1 MTRLPPKSTL
11 SPYTT
16 LFRSGANDRRISR
29 FENQH
34 PVPNGMSYNSYLLL
48 DEKTVLL
55 DTVDKAVGDLFLE
68 NLHAALKGRE
78 LDYLIIHH
86 MEPDHCALI
95 PRILELYP
103 QVKVAGSQKTFG
115 MIQQFFGLDLAER
128 AMVMKESD
136 TLATGRH
143 TLRFLMAPMVHWPEV
158 MVTYDETNKWLFTA
172 DAFGTFGAINGNLY
186 ADEYNVDFDLLP
198 ELRRYYTNV
207 VGKYGRQVL
216 ALLEKVAKLEVE
228 MILPLH
234 GPILRQD
241 LDYYFDKYN
250 KWASYT
256 PEEKGIVIAY
266 GSIYGNTEK
275 AAELLAAKLAD
286 RGEKNILVYDV
297 SAWHP
302 SYILSES
309 FRFDRLV
316 FACSTYNM
324 EIFPSMEMLLL
335 ELKGHNMQNRAVAVI
350 ENGSWAPQSG
360 KKMREILAEMK
371 DMRLLESEISIR
383 SAMKA
388 ADEEALDALADLI
401 VAA

>member
-1 MTRLPPKSTL
+1 MHNIRKITEDLI
-11 SPYTT
+11 YI
-16 LFRSGANDRRISR
+16 GANDRHISR

-68 NLHAALKGRE
+68 NLHVALNGRA
-78 LDYLIIHH
+78 LDYMIIQH

-95 PRILELYP
+95 PRIIELYP
-103 QVKVAGSQKTFG
+103 QVTVVGSQKTFG

-128 AMVMKESD
+128 AMVMKEGD
-136 TLATGRH
+136 TLQTGAH

-158 MVTYDETNKWLFTA
+158 MVTYDETSKWLFSA
-172 DAFGTFGAINGNLY
+172 DAFGAFGAINGNLY
-186 ADEYNVDFDLLP
+186 ADEYDVDFDLMP
-198 ELRRYYTNV
+198 EVRRYYTNI

-216 ALLEKVAKLEVE
+216 ALLEKISKLDIQ
-228 MILPLH
+228 MILSLH

-241 LDYYFDKYN
+241 LHYYIEKYS

-286 RGEKNILVYDV
+286 RGEKNIVVYDV
-297 SAWHP
+297 SAWHF
-302 SYILSES
+302 SYILSEC

-316 FACSTYNM
+316 LASSTYNLEIYPPM
-324 EIFPSMEMLLL
+324 ENLLL

-350 ENGSWAPQSG
+350 ENGTWAPQSG
-360 KKMREILAEMK
+360 KKMRELLAEMK
-371 DMRLLESEISIR
+371 DMRVLESEITIK
-383 SAMKA
+383 SAMTP
-388 ADEEALDALADLI
+388 ADDEALDALAELI

>member
-1 MTRLPPKSTL
+1 MHNIRKITEDLI
-11 SPYTT
+11 YI
-16 LFRSGANDRRISR
+16 GANDRRISR

-68 NLHAALKGRE
+68 NLHAALKGRA
-78 LDYLIIHH
+78 LDYMIIQH

-95 PRILELYP
+95 PRIIELYP
-103 QVKVAGSQKTFG
+103 QVTVVGSQKTFG

-128 AMVMKESD
+128 AMVMKEGD
-136 TLATGRH
+136 TLQTGAH

-158 MVTYDETNKWLFTA
+158 MVTYDETSKWLFSA
-172 DAFGTFGAINGNLY
+172 DAFGAFGAINGNLY
-186 ADEYNVDFDLLP
+186 ADEYDVDFDLMP
-198 ELRRYYTNV
+198 EVRRYYTNI

-216 ALLEKVAKLEVE
+216 ALLEKIAKLDIQ
-228 MILPLH
+228 MILSLH

-241 LDYYFDKYN
+241 MHYYIDKYS

-286 RGEKNILVYDV
+286 RGEKNIVVYDL
-297 SAWHP
+297 SAWHF
-302 SYILSES
+302 SYILSDC

-316 FACSTYNM
+316 FASSTYNM
-324 EIFPSMEMLLL
+324 EIFPPMENLLL

-350 ENGSWAPQSG
+350 ENGTWAPQSG
-360 KKMREILAEMK
+360 KKMRQLLAEMK
-371 DMRLLESEISIR
+371 DMRVLESEITIK
-383 SAMKA
+383 SAMTP
-388 ADEEALDALADLI
+388 ADDKALDDLVELI
-401 VAA
+401 IAA

>member
-1 MTRLPPKSTL
+1 MHNIRKITDDLT
-11 SPYTT
+11 YI
-16 LFRSGANDRRISR
+16 GANDRRITR

-275 AAELLAAKLAD
+275 TAELLAAKLAD

-335 ELKGHNMQNRAVAVI
+335 ELKGHNMQNRVVAVI

>member
-1 MTRLPPKSTL
+1 MHNIRKITDDLT
-11 SPYTT
+11 YI
-16 LFRSGANDRRISR
+16 GANDRRITR

-275 AAELLAAKLAD
+275 TAELLAAKLAD

>member
-1 MTRLPPKSTL
+1 MHNIRKITEDLI
-11 SPYTT
+11 YI
-16 LFRSGANDRRISR
+16 GANDRRISR

-68 NLHAALKGRE
+68 NLHAALKGRA
-78 LDYLIIHH
+78 LDYMIIQH

-95 PRILELYP
+95 PRIIELYP
-103 QVKVAGSQKTFG
+103 QVTVVGSQKTFG

-128 AMVMKESD
+128 AMVMKEGD
-136 TLATGRH
+136 TLQTGAH

-158 MVTYDETNKWLFTA
+158 MVTYDETSKWLFSA
-172 DAFGTFGAINGNLY
+172 DAFGAFGAINGNLY
-186 ADEYNVDFDLLP
+186 ADEYDVDFDLMP
-198 ELRRYYTNV
+198 EVRRYYTNI

-216 ALLEKVAKLEVE
+216 ALLEKIAKLDIQ
-228 MILPLH
+228 MILSLH

-241 LDYYFDKYN
+241 MHYYIDKYS

-275 AAELLAAKLAD
+275 VAELLAAKLAD
-286 RGEKNILVYDV
+286 RGEKNIVVYDL
-297 SAWHP
+297 SAWHF
-302 SYILSES
+302 SYILSDC

-316 FACSTYNM
+316 FASSTYNM
-324 EIFPSMEMLLL
+324 EIFPPMENLLL

-350 ENGSWAPQSG
+350 ENGTWAPQSG
-360 KKMREILAEMK
+360 KKMRQLLAEMK
-371 DMRLLESEISIR
+371 DMRVLESEITIK
-383 SAMKA
+383 SAMTP
-388 ADEEALDALADLI
+388 ADDKALDALVELI
-401 VAA
+401 IAA

>member
-1 MTRLPPKSTL
+1 MHNIRKIAEDL
-11 SPYTT
+11 
-16 LFRSGANDRRISR
+16 LFIGANDRRISR

-55 DTVDKAVGDLFLE
+55 DTVDKAVGELFLE
-68 NLHAALKGRE
+68 NLHVALNGRD
-78 LDYLIIHH
+78 LDYMIIQH

-95 PRILELYP
+95 PRILELFP
-103 QVKVAGSQKTFG
+103 HVKVAGSQKTFG
-115 MIQQFFGLDLAER
+115 MIQQFFGLDLADR
-128 AMVMKESD
+128 ALVMKEND
-136 TLATGRH
+136 TLNTGAH

-158 MVTYDETNKWLFTA
+158 MVTYDETSKRLFSA
-172 DAFGTFGAINGNLY
+172 DAFGAFGAVNGNLY

-198 ELRRYYTNV
+198 EARRYYTNI

-216 ALLEKVAKLEVE
+216 ALLEKISKLDIE

-234 GPILRQD
+234 GPIMRQD
-241 LDYYFDKYN
+241 LHYYIEKYS

-286 RGEKNILVYDV
+286 WGEKNIVIYDV

-302 SYILSES
+302 SYILSDC
-309 FRFDRLV
+309 FKFDRLV
-316 FACSTYNM
+316 FASSTYNTEIYPPM
-324 EIFPSMEMLLL
+324 ETLLL
-335 ELKGHNMQNRAVAVI
+335 ELKGHNMQGRAVAVI

-360 KKMREILAEMK
+360 KKIRELLAEMK
-371 DMRLLESEISIR
+371 DMRVLESEISIK
-383 SAMKA
+383 SAMTA
-388 ADEEALDALADLI
+388 ADAEALDALVELI

>member
-1 MTRLPPKSTL
+1 MHNIRKITEDLI
-11 SPYTT
+11 YI
-16 LFRSGANDRRISR
+16 GANDRHISR

-68 NLHAALKGRE
+68 NLHVALNGRA
-78 LDYLIIHH
+78 LDYMIIQH

-95 PRILELYP
+95 PRIIELYP
-103 QVKVAGSQKTFG
+103 QVTVVGSQKTFG

-128 AMVMKESD
+128 AMAMKEGD
-136 TLATGRH
+136 TLQTGAH

-158 MVTYDETNKWLFTA
+158 MVTYDETSKWLFSA
-172 DAFGTFGAINGNLY
+172 DAFGAFGAINGNLY
-186 ADEYNVDFDLLP
+186 ADEYDVDFDLIP
-198 ELRRYYTNV
+198 EVRRYYTNI

-216 ALLEKVAKLEVE
+216 ALLEKITKLDIQ
-228 MILPLH
+228 MILSLH

-241 LDYYFDKYN
+241 LHYYIEKYS

-286 RGEKNILVYDV
+286 RGAENIVVYDV
-297 SAWHP
+297 SAWHF
-302 SYILSES
+302 SYILSEC

-316 FACSTYNM
+316 LASSTYNLEIYPPM
-324 EIFPSMEMLLL
+324 ENLLL

-350 ENGSWAPQSG
+350 ENGTWAPQSG
-360 KKMREILAEMK
+360 KKMRELLAEMK
-371 DMRLLESEISIR
+371 DMRVLESEITIK
-383 SAMKA
+383 SAMTP
-388 ADEEALDALADLI
+388 ADDEALGALAELI
-401 VAA
+401 AAA

>member
-1 MTRLPPKSTL
+1 MHNIRKITGDLI
-11 SPYTT
+11 YI
-16 LFRSGANDRRISR
+16 GANDRRISR

-68 NLHAALKGRE
+68 NLHAALKGRA
-78 LDYLIIHH
+78 LDYMIIQH

-95 PRILELYP
+95 PRIIELYP
-103 QVKVAGSQKTFG
+103 QVTVVGSQKTFG

-128 AMVMKESD
+128 AMVMKEGD
-136 TLATGRH
+136 TLQTGAH

-158 MVTYDETNKWLFTA
+158 MVTYDETSKWLFSA
-172 DAFGTFGAINGNLY
+172 DAFGAFGAINGNLY
-186 ADEYNVDFDLLP
+186 ADEYDVDFDLMP
-198 ELRRYYTNV
+198 EVRRYYTNI

-216 ALLEKVAKLEVE
+216 ALLEKIAKLDIQ
-228 MILPLH
+228 MILSLH

-241 LDYYFDKYN
+241 MHYYIDKYS

-286 RGEKNILVYDV
+286 RGEKNILVYDL
-297 SAWHP
+297 SAWHF
-302 SYILSES
+302 SYILSDC

-316 FACSTYNM
+316 FASSTYNM
-324 EIFPSMEMLLL
+324 EIFPPMENLLL

-350 ENGSWAPQSG
+350 ENGTWAPQSG
-360 KKMREILAEMK
+360 KKMRQLLAEMK
-371 DMRLLESEISIR
+371 DMRVLESEITIK
-383 SAMKA
+383 SAMTP
-388 ADEEALDALADLI
+388 ADDKALDDLVELI
-401 VAA
+401 IAA

>member
-1 MTRLPPKSTL
+1 MHNIRKITEDLI
-11 SPYTT
+11 YI
-16 LFRSGANDRRISR
+16 GANDRRISR

-48 DEKTVLL
+48 DEKIVLL

-68 NLHAALKGRE
+68 NLHVALNGRA
-78 LDYLIIHH
+78 LDYMIIQH

-95 PRILELYP
+95 PRIIELYP
-103 QVKVAGSQKTFG
+103 QVTVVGSQKTFG

-128 AMVMKESD
+128 ALVVKEGD
-136 TLATGRH
+136 TLQTGAH
-143 TLRFLMAPMVHWPEV
+143 MLRFLMAPMVHWPEV
-158 MVTYDETNKWLFTA
+158 MVTYDETSKWLFSA
-172 DAFGTFGAINGNLY
+172 DAFGAFGAINGNLY
-186 ADEYNVDFDLLP
+186 ADEYNVDFDLIP
-198 ELRRYYTNV
+198 EVRRYYTNI

-216 ALLEKVAKLEVE
+216 ALLEKIAKLDIQ
-228 MILPLH
+228 MILSLH

-241 LDYYFDKYN
+241 LHYYIEKYS

-286 RGEKNILVYDV
+286 RGEKNIVVYDV
-297 SAWHP
+297 SAWHF
-302 SYILSES
+302 SYILSEC

-316 FACSTYNM
+316 FASSTYNLDIYPPM
-324 EIFPSMEMLLL
+324 ENLLL

-350 ENGSWAPQSG
+350 ENGTWAPQSG
-360 KKMREILAEMK
+360 KKMRELLAEMK
-371 DMRLLESEISIR
+371 DMRVLESEITIK
-383 SAMKA
+383 SAMTP
-388 ADEEALDALADLI
+388 ADDQALDALAELI

>member
-1 MTRLPPKSTL
+1 MHNIRKITEDLI
-11 SPYTT
+11 YI
-16 LFRSGANDRRISR
+16 GANDRRVSR

-68 NLHAALKGRE
+68 NLHAALKGRA
-78 LDYLIIHH
+78 LDYMIIQH

-95 PRILELYP
+95 PRIIELYP
-103 QVKVAGSQKTFG
+103 QVTVVGSQKTFG

-128 AMVMKESD
+128 AMVMKEGD
-136 TLATGRH
+136 TLQTGAH

-158 MVTYDETNKWLFTA
+158 MVTYDETSKWLFSA
-172 DAFGTFGAINGNLY
+172 DAFGAFGAINGNLY
-186 ADEYNVDFDLLP
+186 ADEYNVDFDLMP
-198 ELRRYYTNV
+198 EVRRYYTNI

-216 ALLEKVAKLEVE
+216 ALLEKIAKLDIQ
-228 MILPLH
+228 MILSLH

-241 LDYYFDKYN
+241 MHYYIDKYS

-286 RGEKNILVYDV
+286 RGEKNIVVYDV
-297 SAWHP
+297 SAWHF
-302 SYILSES
+302 SYILSEC

-316 FACSTYNM
+316 FASSTYNM
-324 EIFPSMEMLLL
+324 EIFPPMENLLL

-360 KKMREILAEMK
+360 KKMRQLLAEMK
-371 DMRLLESEISIR
+371 DMRVLESEITIK
-383 SAMKA
+383 SAMTP
-388 ADEEALDALADLI
+388 ADDKALDDLVELI
-401 VAA
+401 IAA

>member
-1 MTRLPPKSTL
+1 MHNIRKITEDLI
-11 SPYTT
+11 YI
-16 LFRSGANDRRISR
+16 GANDRRISR

-68 NLHAALKGRE
+68 NLHAALNGRA
-78 LDYLIIHH
+78 LDYMIIQH

-95 PRILELYP
+95 PRIIELYP
-103 QVKVAGSQKTFG
+103 QVTVVGSQKTFG

-128 AMVMKESD
+128 AMVMKEGD
-136 TLATGRH
+136 TLQTGAH

-158 MVTYDETNKWLFTA
+158 MVTYDETSKWLFSA
-172 DAFGTFGAINGNLY
+172 DAFGAFGAINGNLY
-186 ADEYNVDFDLLP
+186 ADEYDVDFDLMP
-198 ELRRYYTNV
+198 EVRRYYTNI

-216 ALLEKVAKLEVE
+216 ALLEKIAKLDIQ
-228 MILPLH
+228 MILSLH

-241 LDYYFDKYN
+241 MHYYIDKYS

-286 RGEKNILVYDV
+286 RGEKNIVVYDL
-297 SAWHP
+297 SAWHF
-302 SYILSES
+302 SYILSEC

-316 FACSTYNM
+316 FASSTYNM
-324 EIFPSMEMLLL
+324 EIFPPMENLLL

-350 ENGSWAPQSG
+350 ENGTWAPQSG
-360 KKMREILAEMK
+360 KKMRQLLAEMK
-371 DMRLLESEISIR
+371 DMRVLESEITIK
-383 SAMKA
+383 SAMTP
-388 ADEEALDALADLI
+388 ADDKALDDLVELI
-401 VAA
+401 IAA

>member
-1 MTRLPPKSTL
+1 MHNIRKITEDLI
-11 SPYTT
+11 YI
-16 LFRSGANDRRISR
+16 GANDRRISR

-68 NLHAALKGRE
+68 NLHAALKGRA
-78 LDYLIIHH
+78 LDYMIIQH

-95 PRILELYP
+95 PRIIELYP
-103 QVKVAGSQKTFG
+103 QVTVVGSQKTFG

-128 AMVMKESD
+128 AMVMKEGD
-136 TLATGRH
+136 RLQTGAH

-158 MVTYDETNKWLFTA
+158 MVTYDETSKWLFSA
-172 DAFGTFGAINGNLY
+172 DAFGAFGAINGNLY
-186 ADEYNVDFDLLP
+186 ADEYDVDFDLMP
-198 ELRRYYTNV
+198 EVRRYYTNI

-216 ALLEKVAKLEVE
+216 ALLEKIAKLDIQ
-228 MILPLH
+228 MILSLH

-241 LDYYFDKYN
+241 MHYYIDKYS

-286 RGEKNILVYDV
+286 RGEKNIVVYDL
-297 SAWHP
+297 SAWHF
-302 SYILSES
+302 SYILSDC

-316 FACSTYNM
+316 FASSTYNM
-324 EIFPSMEMLLL
+324 EIFPPMENLLL

-350 ENGSWAPQSG
+350 ENGTWAPQSG
-360 KKMREILAEMK
+360 KKMRQLLAEMK
-371 DMRLLESEISIR
+371 DMRVLESEITIK
-383 SAMKA
+383 SAMTP
-388 ADEEALDALADLI
+388 ADDKALDDLVELI
-401 VAA
+401 IAA

>member
-1 MTRLPPKSTL
+1 MHNIRKITDDLI
-11 SPYTT
+11 YI
-16 LFRSGANDRRISR
+16 GANDRRISR

-34 PVPNGMSYNSYLLL
+34 PVPNGMAYNSYLLL

-55 DTVDKAVGDLFLE
+55 DTVDKAVGELFLE
-68 NLHAALKGRE
+68 NLHVALNGRD
-78 LDYLIIHH
+78 LDYMIIQH

-103 QVKVAGSQKTFG
+103 NVRVLGSQKTFG

-128 AMVMKESD
+128 AMVMKEND
-136 TLATGRH
+136 TLETGAH

-158 MVTYDETNKWLFTA
+158 MVTYDETSKQLFSA
-172 DAFGTFGAINGNLY
+172 DAFGAFGAINGNLY

-198 ELRRYYTNV
+198 EERRYYTNI

-216 ALLEKVAKLEVE
+216 ALLEKVAKLDVE

-241 LDYYFDKYN
+241 SQYYIEKYR

-256 PEEKGIVIAY
+256 SEEKGIVIAY

-286 RGEKNILVYDV
+286 RGEKNIAVYDV

-302 SYILSES
+302 SYILSEC

-316 FACSTYNM
+316 FASSTYNM
-324 EIFPSMEMLLL
+324 EIYPPMETLLL
-335 ELKGHNMQNRAVAVI
+335 ELKGHNMQNRTVAVI

-360 KKMREILAEMK
+360 KKMRELLAEMK
-371 DMRLLESEISIR
+371 DMRVLESEITIK
-383 SAMKA
+383 SAMTA
-388 ADEEALDALADLI
+388 EDDAALDALAELI

>member
-1 MTRLPPKSTL
+1 MYNIRKISEDLI
-11 SPYTT
+11 YI
-16 LFRSGANDRRISR
+16 GANDRRISR

-68 NLHAALKGRE
+68 NLHAALNGRA
-78 LDYLIIHH
+78 LDYMIIQH

-95 PRILELYP
+95 PRIIELYP
-103 QVKVAGSQKTFG
+103 QVTVVGSQKTFG

-128 AMVMKESD
+128 AMVMKEGD
-136 TLATGRH
+136 TLQTGAH

-158 MVTYDETNKWLFTA
+158 MVTYDEASKWLFSA
-172 DAFGTFGAINGNLY
+172 DAFGDFGAINGNLY
-186 ADEYNVDFDLLP
+186 ADEYDVDFDLMP
-198 ELRRYYTNV
+198 EVRRYYTNI

-216 ALLEKVAKLEVE
+216 ALLEKITKLDIQ
-228 MILPLH
+228 MILSLH

-241 LDYYFDKYN
+241 MHYYIEKYS

-256 PEEKGIVIAY
+256 PEERGIVIAY

-286 RGEKNILVYDV
+286 RGEKNIVVYDV
-297 SAWHP
+297 SAWHF
-302 SYILSES
+302 SYILSEC

-316 FACSTYNM
+316 FASSTYNM
-324 EIFPSMEMLLL
+324 EIYPPMENLLL

-360 KKMREILAEMK
+360 KKMRELLGQMK
-371 DMRLLESEISIR
+371 DMRVLESEISIR
-383 SAMKA
+383 SAMTA

-401 VAA
+401 AAA

>member
-1 MTRLPPKSTL
+1 MHNIRKITEDLI
-11 SPYTT
+11 YI
-16 LFRSGANDRRISR
+16 GANDRRISR

-68 NLHAALKGRE
+68 NLHAALKGRA
-78 LDYLIIHH
+78 LDYMIIQH

-95 PRILELYP
+95 PRIIELYP
-103 QVKVAGSQKTFG
+103 QVTVVGSQKTFG

-128 AMVMKESD
+128 AMVMKEGD
-136 TLATGRH
+136 TLQTGAH

-158 MVTYDETNKWLFTA
+158 MVTYDETSKWLFSA
-172 DAFGTFGAINGNLY
+172 DAFGAFGAINGNLY
-186 ADEYNVDFDLLP
+186 ADEYDVDFDLMP
-198 ELRRYYTNV
+198 EVRRYYTNI

-216 ALLEKVAKLEVE
+216 ALLEKIAKLDIQ
-228 MILPLH
+228 MILSLH

-241 LDYYFDKYN
+241 MHYYIDKYS

-286 RGEKNILVYDV
+286 RGEKNILVYDL
-297 SAWHP
+297 SAWHF
-302 SYILSES
+302 SYILSDC

-316 FACSTYNM
+316 FASSTYNM
-324 EIFPSMEMLLL
+324 EIFPPMENLLL

-350 ENGSWAPQSG
+350 ENGTWAPQSG
-360 KKMREILAEMK
+360 KKMRQLLAEMK
-371 DMRLLESEISIR
+371 DMRVLESEITIK
-383 SAMKA
+383 SAMTP
-388 ADEEALDALADLI
+388 ADDKALDALAELI

>member
-1 MTRLPPKSTL
+1 MYNIRKITDDLI
-11 SPYTT
+11 YI
-16 LFRSGANDRRISR
+16 GANDRRISR

-55 DTVDKAVGDLFLE
+55 DTVDKAVGELFLE
-68 NLHAALKGRE
+68 NLHVALNGRE
-78 LDYLIIHH
+78 LDTMIIQH

-103 QVKVAGSQKTFG
+103 RVKVVGNQKTFG

-128 AMVMKESD
+128 AMVVKEGD
-136 TLATGRH
+136 TLATGAH

-158 MVTYDETNKWLFTA
+158 MVTYDETSKWLFSA
-172 DAFGTFGAINGNLY
+172 DAFGAFGAVNGNLY

-198 ELRRYYTNV
+198 EARRYYTNII
-207 VGKYGRQVL
+207 GKYGRQVL
-216 ALLEKVAKLEVE
+216 SLLEKVAKLEVE

-241 LDYYFDKYN
+241 PHYFIEKYS
-250 KWASYT
+250 KWASYA

-275 AAELLAAKLAD
+275 AAELLAARLAD
-286 RGEKNILVYDV
+286 RGEKNIVVYDV

-302 SYILSES
+302 SYILSEC

-316 FACSTYNM
+316 FASSTYNM
-324 EIFPSMEMLLL
+324 EIYPPMETLLL

-360 KKMREILAEMK
+360 KKMRELLGQMK
-371 DMRLLESEISIR
+371 DMRVLESEISIR
-383 SAMKA
+383 SAMTA
-388 ADEEALDALADLI
+388 ADAEALDALVELI

>member
-1 MTRLPPKSTL
+1 MHNIRKITDVLL
-11 SPYTT
+11 YI
-16 LFRSGANDRRISR
+16 GANDRRITR

-34 PVPNGMSYNSYLLL
+34 PVPNGMSYNSYVLL

-55 DTVDKAVGDLFLE
+55 DTVDKAVGELFLE
-68 NLHAALKGRE
+68 NLYVALNGRE
-78 LDYLIIHH
+78 LDYLIVQH

-103 QVKVAGSQKTFG
+103 RVIVVGSQKTFG

-128 AMVMKESD
+128 AMVMKEGD
-136 TLATGRH
+136 TLATGAH

-158 MVTYDETNKWLFTA
+158 MVTYDETSKWLFSA
-172 DAFGTFGAINGNLY
+172 DAFGAFGAVNGNLY
-186 ADEYNVDFDLLP
+186 ADEYYVDFDLLP
-198 ELRRYYTNV
+198 EARRYYTNII
-207 VGKYGRQVL
+207 GKYGRQVL
-216 ALLEKVAKLEVE
+216 SLLEKVAKLEVE

-241 LDYYFDKYN
+241 LHYYIEKYS
-250 KWASYT
+250 KWASYA

-275 AAELLAAKLAD
+275 AAELLAARLAD
-286 RGEKNILVYDV
+286 RGEKNIVVYDV

-302 SYILSES
+302 SYILSEC

-316 FACSTYNM
+316 FASSTYNM
-324 EIFPSMEMLLL
+324 EIYPPMETLLL
-335 ELKGHNMQNRAVAVI
+335 ELKGHNMQNRTVAVI

-360 KKMREILAEMK
+360 KKMRELLGQMK
-371 DMRLLESEISIR
+371 DMRVLESEISIR
-383 SAMKA
+383 SAMTA
-388 ADEEALDALADLI
+388 ADAEALDALVELI

>member
-1 MTRLPPKSTL
+1 MHNIRKITDDLI
-11 SPYTT
+11 YI
-16 LFRSGANDRRISR
+16 GANDRRISR

-34 PVPNGMSYNSYLLL
+34 PVPNGISYNSYLLL

-68 NLHAALKGRE
+68 NLHAALNGRA
-78 LDYLIIHH
+78 LDYMIIQH

-95 PRILELYP
+95 PRIIELYP
-103 QVKVAGSQKTFG
+103 QVTVVGSQKTFG

-128 AMVMKESD
+128 AMVMKEGD
-136 TLATGRH
+136 TLQTGAH

-158 MVTYDETNKWLFTA
+158 MVTYDETRKWLFSA
-172 DAFGTFGAINGNLY
+172 DAFGAFDAINGNLY
-186 ADEYNVDFDLLP
+186 ADEYDVDFDLMP
-198 ELRRYYTNV
+198 EVRRYYTNI

-216 ALLEKVAKLEVE
+216 ALLEKIAKLDIQ
-228 MILPLH
+228 MILSLH

-241 LDYYFDKYN
+241 MHYYIDKYS

-286 RGEKNILVYDV
+286 RGEKNIVVYDV
-297 SAWHP
+297 SAWHF
-302 SYILSES
+302 SYILSEC

-316 FACSTYNM
+316 FASSTYNM
-324 EIFPSMEMLLL
+324 EIFPPMENLLL

-350 ENGSWAPQSG
+350 ENGTWAPQSG
-360 KKMREILAEMK
+360 KKMRQLLAEMK
-371 DMRLLESEISIR
+371 DMRVLESEITIK
-383 SAMKA
+383 SAMTP
-388 ADEEALDALADLI
+388 ADDKALDDLVELI
-401 VAA
+401 IAA

>member
-1 MTRLPPKSTL
+1 MHNIRKITEDLI
-11 SPYTT
+11 YI
-16 LFRSGANDRRISR
+16 GANDRRISR

-68 NLHAALKGRE
+68 NLHAALKGRA
-78 LDYLIIHH
+78 LDYMIIQH

-95 PRILELYP
+95 PRIIELYP
-103 QVKVAGSQKTFG
+103 QVTVVGSQKTFG

-128 AMVMKESD
+128 AMVMKEGD
-136 TLATGRH
+136 TLQTGAH

-158 MVTYDETNKWLFTA
+158 MVTYDETSKWLFSA
-172 DAFGTFGAINGNLY
+172 DAFGAFGAINGNLY
-186 ADEYNVDFDLLP
+186 ADEYNVDFDLMP
-198 ELRRYYTNV
+198 EVRRYYTNI

-216 ALLEKVAKLEVE
+216 ALLEKIAKLDIQ
-228 MILPLH
+228 MILSLH

-241 LDYYFDKYN
+241 MHYYIDKYS

-275 AAELLAAKLAD
+275 VAELLAAKLAD
-286 RGEKNILVYDV
+286 RGEKNTVVYDV
-297 SAWHP
+297 SAWHF
-302 SYILSES
+302 SYILSEC

-316 FACSTYNM
+316 FASSTYNM
-324 EIFPSMEMLLL
+324 EIFPPMENLLL

-360 KKMREILAEMK
+360 KKMRQLLAEMK
-371 DMRLLESEISIR
+371 DMRVLESEITIK
-383 SAMKA
+383 SAMTP
-388 ADEEALDALADLI
+388 ADDKALDDLVELII
-401 VAA
+401 VA

>member
-1 MTRLPPKSTL
+1 MHNIRKITEDLI
-11 SPYTT
+11 YI
-16 LFRSGANDRRISR
+16 GANDRRISR

-68 NLHAALKGRE
+68 NLHAALKGRA
-78 LDYLIIHH
+78 LDYMIIQH

-95 PRILELYP
+95 PRIIELYP
-103 QVKVAGSQKTFG
+103 QVTVVGSQKTFG

-128 AMVMKESD
+128 AMVMKEGD
-136 TLATGRH
+136 TLQTGAH

-158 MVTYDETNKWLFTA
+158 MVTYDETSKWLFSA
-172 DAFGTFGAINGNLY
+172 DAFGAFGAINGNLY
-186 ADEYNVDFDLLP
+186 ADEYDVDFDLMP
-198 ELRRYYTNV
+198 EVRRYYTNI

-216 ALLEKVAKLEVE
+216 ALLEKIAKLDIQ
-228 MILPLH
+228 MILSLH

-241 LDYYFDKYN
+241 MHYYIDKYS

-275 AAELLAAKLAD
+275 VAELLAAKLAD
-286 RGEKNILVYDV
+286 RGEKNIVVYDL
-297 SAWHP
+297 SAWHF
-302 SYILSES
+302 SYILSDC

-316 FACSTYNM
+316 FASSTYNM
-324 EIFPSMEMLLL
+324 EIFPPMENLLL
-335 ELKGHNMQNRAVAVI
+335 ELKGHNMQNRAVTVI
-350 ENGSWAPQSG
+350 ENGTWAPQSD
-360 KKMREILAEMK
+360 KKMRQLLAEMK
-371 DMRLLESEISIR
+371 DMRVLESEITIK
-383 SAMKA
+383 SAMTP
-388 ADEEALDALADLI
+388 ADDKALDDLVELI
-401 VAA
+401 IAA

>member
-1 MTRLPPKSTL
+1 MHNIRKITEDLI
-11 SPYTT
+11 YI
-16 LFRSGANDRRISR
+16 GANDRRITR
-29 FENQH
+29 FENLH

-55 DTVDKAVGDLFLE
+55 DTVDKEVGDLFLE

-78 LDYLIIHH
+78 LDYMVIQH

-128 AMVMKESD
+128 AMVMKEGD
-136 TLATGRH
+136 TLATGVH

-216 ALLEKVAKLEVE
+216 ALLEKVAKLEVG

-286 RGEKNILVYDV
+286 RGEKNIVVYDV
-297 SAWHP
+297 SAWHF
-302 SYILSES
+302 SYILSEC

-316 FACSTYNM
+316 FACSTYNTEIYPPM
-324 EIFPSMEMLLL
+324 ETLLL

-350 ENGSWAPQSG
+350 ENGTWAPQSG
-360 KKMREILAEMK
+360 KKMRELLGQMK
-371 DMRLLESEISIR
+371 DMRVLDSEISIR
-383 SAMKA
+383 SAMTA
-388 ADEEALDALADLI
+388 ADEEALDALAELI

>member
-1 MTRLPPKSTL
+1 MHNIRKITEDLI
-11 SPYTT
+11 YI
-16 LFRSGANDRRISR
+16 GANDRRISR

-68 NLHAALKGRE
+68 NLHAALKGRA
-78 LDYLIIHH
+78 LDYMIIQH

-95 PRILELYP
+95 PRIIELYP
-103 QVKVAGSQKTFG
+103 QVTVVGSQKTFG

-128 AMVMKESD
+128 AMVMKEGD
-136 TLATGRH
+136 TLQTGAH

-158 MVTYDETNKWLFTA
+158 MVTYDETSKWLFSA
-172 DAFGTFGAINGNLY
+172 DAFGAFGAINGNLY
-186 ADEYNVDFDLLP
+186 ADEYDVDFDLMP
-198 ELRRYYTNV
+198 EVRRYYTNI

-216 ALLEKVAKLEVE
+216 ALLEKIAKLDIQ
-228 MILPLH
+228 MILSLH

-241 LDYYFDKYN
+241 MHYYIDKYS

-286 RGEKNILVYDV
+286 RGEKNIVVYDL
-297 SAWHP
+297 SAWHF
-302 SYILSES
+302 SYILSEC

-316 FACSTYNM
+316 FASSTYNM
-324 EIFPSMEMLLL
+324 EIFPPMENLLL

-350 ENGSWAPQSG
+350 ENGTWAPQSG
-360 KKMREILAEMK
+360 KKMRQLLAEMK
-371 DMRLLESEISIR
+371 DMRVLESEITIK
-383 SAMKA
+383 SAMTP
-388 ADEEALDALADLI
+388 ADDKALDALAELI
-401 VAA
+401 IAA

>member
-1 MTRLPPKSTL
+1 MHNIRKITDDLT
-11 SPYTT
+11 YI
-16 LFRSGANDRRISR
+16 GANDRRITR

-335 ELKGHNMQNRAVAVI
+335 ELKGHNMQNRVVAVI

>member
-1 MTRLPPKSTL
+1 MHNIRKITEDLI
-11 SPYTT
+11 YI
-16 LFRSGANDRRISR
+16 GANDRRISR

-68 NLHAALKGRE
+68 NLHAALKGRA
-78 LDYLIIHH
+78 LDYMIIQH

-95 PRILELYP
+95 PRIIELYP
-103 QVKVAGSQKTFG
+103 QVTVVGSQKTFG

-128 AMVMKESD
+128 AMVMKEGD
-136 TLATGRH
+136 TLQTGAH

-158 MVTYDETNKWLFTA
+158 MVTYDETSKWLFSA
-172 DAFGTFGAINGNLY
+172 DAFGAFGAINGNLY
-186 ADEYNVDFDLLP
+186 ADEYNVDFDLMP
-198 ELRRYYTNV
+198 EVRRYYTNI

-216 ALLEKVAKLEVE
+216 ALLEKIAKLDIQ
-228 MILPLH
+228 MILSLH

-241 LDYYFDKYN
+241 MHYYIEKYS

-286 RGEKNILVYDV
+286 RGEKNIVVYDV
-297 SAWHP
+297 SAWHF
-302 SYILSES
+302 SYILSEC

-316 FACSTYNM
+316 FASSTYNM
-324 EIFPSMEMLLL
+324 EIYPPMENLLL

-350 ENGSWAPQSG
+350 ENGTWAPQSG
-360 KKMREILAEMK
+360 KKMRQLLAEMK
-371 DMRLLESEISIR
+371 DMRVLESEITIK
-383 SAMKA
+383 SAMTP
-388 ADEEALDALADLI
+388 ADDKALDALAELI
-401 VAA
+401 IAA

>member
-1 MTRLPPKSTL
+1 MHNIRKITEDLI
-11 SPYTT
+11 YI
-16 LFRSGANDRRISR
+16 GANDRRISR

-68 NLHAALKGRE
+68 NLHAALKGRA
-78 LDYLIIHH
+78 LDYMIIQH

-95 PRILELYP
+95 PRIIELYP
-103 QVKVAGSQKTFG
+103 QVTVVGSQKTFG

-128 AMVMKESD
+128 AMVMKEGD
-136 TLATGRH
+136 TLQTGAH

-158 MVTYDETNKWLFTA
+158 MVTYDETSKWLFSA
-172 DAFGTFGAINGNLY
+172 DAFGAFGAINGNLY
-186 ADEYNVDFDLLP
+186 ADEYDVDFDLMP
-198 ELRRYYTNV
+198 EVRRYYTNI

-216 ALLEKVAKLEVE
+216 ALLEKIAKLDIQ
-228 MILPLH
+228 MILSLH

-241 LDYYFDKYN
+241 MHYYIDKYS

-286 RGEKNILVYDV
+286 RGEKNILVYDL
-297 SAWHP
+297 SAWHF
-302 SYILSES
+302 SYILSDC

-316 FACSTYNM
+316 FASSTYNM
-324 EIFPSMEMLLL
+324 EIFPPMENLLL

-350 ENGSWAPQSG
+350 ENGTWAPQSG
-360 KKMREILAEMK
+360 KKMRQLLAEMK
-371 DMRLLESEISIR
+371 DMRVLESEITIK
-383 SAMKA
+383 SAMTP
-388 ADEEALDALADLI
+388 ADDKALDDLVELI
-401 VAA
+401 IAA

>member
-1 MTRLPPKSTL
+1 MHNIRKITEDLI
-11 SPYTT
+11 YI
-16 LFRSGANDRRISR
+16 GANDRRISR
-29 FENQH
+29 FENLH

-68 NLHAALKGRE
+68 NLHAALNGRA
-78 LDYLIIHH
+78 LDYMIIQH

-95 PRILELYP
+95 PRIIELYP
-103 QVKVAGSQKTFG
+103 QVTVVGSQKTFG

-128 AMVMKESD
+128 AMVMKEGD
-136 TLATGRH
+136 TLQTGAH

-158 MVTYDETNKWLFTA
+158 MVTYDETGKWLFSA
-172 DAFGTFGAINGNLY
+172 DAFGDFGAINGNLY
-186 ADEYNVDFDLLP
+186 ADEYDVDFDLMP
-198 ELRRYYTNV
+198 EVRRYYTNI

-216 ALLEKVAKLEVE
+216 ALLEKITKLDIQ
-228 MILPLH
+228 MILSLH

-241 LDYYFDKYN
+241 MHYYIEKYS

-256 PEEKGIVIAY
+256 PEERGIVIAY

-286 RGEKNILVYDV
+286 RGEKNIVVYDV
-297 SAWHP
+297 SAWHF
-302 SYILSES
+302 SYILSEC

-316 FACSTYNM
+316 FASSTYNM
-324 EIFPSMEMLLL
+324 EIYPPMENLLL
-335 ELKGHNMQNRAVAVI
+335 ELKGHNMQNRTVAVI
-350 ENGSWAPQSG
+350 ENGTWAPQSG
-360 KKMREILAEMK
+360 KKMRELLGQMK
-371 DMRLLESEISIR
+371 DMRVLESEISIR
-383 SAMKA
+383 SAMTA

-401 VAA
+401 AAA

>member
-1 MTRLPPKSTL
+1 MHNIRKISDDLV
-11 SPYTT
+11 YI
-16 LFRSGANDRRISR
+16 GANDRHISR

-55 DTVDKAVGDLFLE
+55 DTVDKAVGELFLE
-68 NLHAALKGRE
+68 NLHEGLNGRE
-78 LDYLIIHH
+78 LDYMIIQH

-95 PRILELYP
+95 PRILLLYP
-103 QVKVAGSQKTFG
+103 NVKVVGSQKTFG

-128 AMVMKESD
+128 AMVMKEND
-136 TLATGRH
+136 ILETGKH

-158 MVTYDETNKWLFTA
+158 MVTYDETGKRLFSA
-172 DAFGTFGAINGNLY
+172 DAFGAFGAINGNLY

-198 ELRRYYTNV
+198 EARRYYTNI

-216 ALLEKVAKLEVE
+216 ALLEKITKLEIE

-241 LDYYFDKYN
+241 LHYYIEKYS

-286 RGEKNILVYDV
+286 RGEKNIVVYDV

-302 SYILSES
+302 SYILSEC
-309 FRFDRLV
+309 FRFDRVV
-316 FACSTYNM
+316 FASSTYNM
-324 EIFPSMEMLLL
+324 EIYPPMETLLL
-335 ELKGHNMQNRAVAVI
+335 ELKGHNMQNRSVAVI

-360 KKMREILAEMK
+360 KKIRELMAEMK
-371 DMRLLESEISIR
+371 EMRVLESEITIK
-383 SAMKA
+383 SAMTV
-388 ADEEALDALADLI
+388 ADAEALDALVELI
-401 VAA
+401 SAA

>member
-1 MTRLPPKSTL
+1 MHNIRKITEDLI
-11 SPYTT
+11 YI
-16 LFRSGANDRRISR
+16 GANDRRISR

-68 NLHAALKGRE
+68 NLHAALKGRA
-78 LDYLIIHH
+78 LDYMIIQH

-95 PRILELYP
+95 PRIIELYP
-103 QVKVAGSQKTFG
+103 QVTVVGSQKTFG

-128 AMVMKESD
+128 AMVMKEGD
-136 TLATGRH
+136 TLQTGAH

-158 MVTYDETNKWLFTA
+158 MVTYDETSKWLFSA
-172 DAFGTFGAINGNLY
+172 DAFGAFGAINGNLY
-186 ADEYNVDFDLLP
+186 ADEYNVDFDLMP
-198 ELRRYYTNV
+198 EVRRYYTNI

-216 ALLEKVAKLEVE
+216 ALLEKIAKLDIQ
-228 MILPLH
+228 MILSLH

-241 LDYYFDKYN
+241 MHYYIEKYS

-286 RGEKNILVYDV
+286 RGEKNIVVYDV
-297 SAWHP
+297 SAWHF
-302 SYILSES
+302 SYILSEC

-316 FACSTYNM
+316 FASSTYNM
-324 EIFPSMEMLLL
+324 EIFPPMENLLL

-360 KKMREILAEMK
+360 KKMRQLLAEMK
-371 DMRLLESEISIR
+371 DMRVLESEITIK
-383 SAMKA
+383 SAMTP
-388 ADEEALDALADLI
+388 ADDKALDDLVELII
-401 VAA
+401 VA